1 MINFFKKFK
10 RKRDKRLHEQPP
22 ITSTKITSTELKMS
36 KTDNTKDT
44 ITTQQ
49 ALAIKERFYG
59 SGLIDDDEEIIKLFH
74 TGDSFIVQYAI
85 EDMLIHTHS
94 HQSKQLD
101 MWFDNGQMLE
111 FAKNN
116 SASPKQILRSSLF
129 APVRAGKRKLMEDI
143 VIGDFGDLQLSYSGA
158 QLDQADNDVLLG
170 LMALLSELKGTGA
183 LVKIKSEDG
192 RHEYTRITF
201 NTNAFLIKIGKPK
214 GKRSRLWLR
223 QALIRLSG
231 VLSVMKGEETSMN
244 GAIVGKSF
252 FDLESK
258 TFCVD
263 INFDYVRLFAD
274 NNHTFIDLKQRAL
287 LGKSGFSKWLHGF
300 VSTHQG
306 ISQYSAKKLLAMSG
320 SNNKDTNDFIKKSL
334 KPSFDKLIE
343 IKAIKK
349 YEKKGQLFIWER

>member
-1 MINFFKKFK
+1 MIKFFKFFK
-10 RKRDKRLHEQPP
+10 RKRNKQLQEQPL
-22 ITSTKITSTELKMS
+22 ITSTKATLTELPMS
-36 KTDNTKDT
+36 ESKLNKND
-44 ITTQQ
+44 ITPQQ
-49 ALAIKERFYG
+49 ALAIKERLFG
-59 SGLIDDDEEIIKLFH
+59 PGLIDNDEEIIKLFH
-74 TGDSFIVQYAI
+74 TGDSFIAQYAI
-85 EDMLIHTHS
+85 EDMLIYTHS

-129 APVRAGKRKLMEDI
+129 APVRTGRRKVLEDMA
-143 VIGDFGDLQLSYSGA
+143 VGDFGDLQLLYSGI
-158 QLDQADNDVLLG
+158 QLDQSDNDVLLG
-170 LMALLSELKGTGA
+170 LIALLSELKGTPA
-183 LVKIKSEDG
+183 LAKITSEDG
-192 RHEYTRITF
+192 RHEYTRITV
-201 NTNAFLIKIGKPK
+201 NTNGFLIKIGKPK

-223 QALIRLSG
+223 QVLIRLSG

-244 GAIVGKSF
+244 GAILGKSF

-306 ISQYSAKKLLAMSG
+306 KSQYSAEKLFEMSG
-320 SNNKDTNDFIKKSL
+320 STHKRMRDFIKLAVS
-334 KPSFDKLIE
+334 PAFEKLVE
-343 IKAIKK
+343 IKAVKRF
-349 YEKKGQLFIWER
+349 EKKGHLFIWER